1 MAQKK
6 KKPVIIVIIVIA
18 VLIIL
23 NFPFRKV
30 SFLDG
35 GSKGYIPLIPWYCYV
50 EYHRLPDRIV
60 EHDVEYADIDGS
72 QYPQYVVGHGVM
84 LFGME
89 IVFDKYEVY
98 PDGHQEKI
106 SGFAINT

>member
-30 SFLDG
+30 GFKDG
-35 GSKGYIPLIPWYCYV
+35 GSKGYVPLIPWYCYV

-60 EHDVEYADIDGS
+60 EHDVEYADTDGS

-89 IVFDKYEVY
+89 IVFDEYELY
-98 PDGHQEKI
+98 PDGHKEKI